1 MSKKIPSGM
10 QKVVP
15 AILTADP
22 VELIEGLRVLKGEA
36 SWVQIDIMDGKFV
49 PNTSVNLFELGEASQ
64 FFNLEI
70 HLMVEHPEKYL
81 EDCKGIG
88 AKRVI
93 FHLEAADDP
102 EAILQKMEEHG
113 FQKAIA
119 LNPAT
124 PVSKLAPYIQ
134 KLDAVL
140 LMSVNPGFQAQ
151 EFIPDVLK
159 KIPEIRGLKPD
170 ILIGL
175 DGGINEKNIK
185 SVFEAGADYAGVG
198 SAIMK
203 SSDPVAALRHLEEIV
218 KVP

>member
-1 MSKKIPSGM
+1 M

-15 AILTADP
+15 AILTSDP
-22 VELIEGLRVLKGEA
+22 AELLEGLRVLKGEA

-49 PNTSVNLFELGEASQ
+49 PNTSVNLFELGEACQ

-70 HLMVEHPEKYL
+70 HLMVENPEKYL

-102 EAILQKMEEHG
+102 EAVLQKMEEYG

-124 PVSKLAPYIQ
+124 PVSELAPYIE

-159 KIPEIRGLKPD
+159 KIPEVRRLRPD

-175 DGGINEKNIK
+175 DGGINAENIK
-185 SVFEAGADYAGVG
+185 EVFQAGADYAGVG
-198 SAIMK
+198 SAVMK
-203 SSDPVAALRHLEEIV
+203 SADPVAVLHRLEELV
-218 KVP
+218 KVS